1 MKVTKVNNYENWL
14 VEREILSLLIRHL
27 HEGCTMLPL
36 SDILNEGTM
45 SKADYELD
53 RLLKRSEAKGEAPL
67 VKDFVP
73 EIKSLVQKFA
83 DSGQSGAS
91 APYTSGVIVSVIQKL
106 LNQEPLGGIEGT
118 EDEWVD
124 IGKEAGETPGTMF
137 QNNRLSSVFKDAD
150 DKPYYLDAIVFKDT
164 DKDWSFTSG
173 SIDLPG
179 LADDAGGGTVGSAQY
194 IKTFPFE
201 PKTFVIDVIST
212 EYHKNEDGTLV
223 TQDGG
228 GWWESVVKDPK
239 QLEEVWQHYDRKT
252 SK

>member
-14 VEREILSLLIRHL
+14 VEREIMSLLIKSL

-36 SDILNEGTM
+36 AGVLNESTM

-53 RLLKRSEAKGEAPL
+53 RLLKRSEAKGETPL
-67 VKDFVP
+67 VKEFVP
-73 EIKSLVQKFA
+73 EIKSLLQKFA

-91 APYTSGVIVSVIQKL
+91 APYTSDVIVSVIKKL

-124 IGKEAGETPGTMF
+124 IGKEAGETPGTIF

-150 DKPYYLDAIVFKDT
+150 DKPYYLDAIVFKDV
-164 DKDWSFTSG
+164 DKDYTFTSG

-179 LADDAGGGTVGSAQY
+179 LADDAEGGKVGSSQY
-194 IKTFPFE
+194 IKSFPFE
-201 PKTFVIDVIST
+201 PKTFIIDVIST

-223 TQDGG
+223 PQDGG

-239 QLEEVWQHYDRKT
+239 QLDEVWQHYDRKT
-252 SK
+252 RK